1 MNKGVLCKFQQTKG
15 SVQENFA
22 EQMAPGESYKPILGL
37 RQKAFISRV
46 PAKYITTKVT
56 LLEAPLTAVV

>member
-22 EQMAPGESYKPILGL
+22 EQMAPGESYKPI
-37 RQKAFISRV
+37 SW
-46 PAKYITTKVT
+46 PASESVHQQG
-56 LLEAPLTAVV
+56 AG